1 MEKKKS
7 KNETETDIVL
17 SSGEY
22 IPRATYME
30 KYTF

>member
-22 IPRATYME
+22 MSRASYDSE
-30 KYTF
+30 QV